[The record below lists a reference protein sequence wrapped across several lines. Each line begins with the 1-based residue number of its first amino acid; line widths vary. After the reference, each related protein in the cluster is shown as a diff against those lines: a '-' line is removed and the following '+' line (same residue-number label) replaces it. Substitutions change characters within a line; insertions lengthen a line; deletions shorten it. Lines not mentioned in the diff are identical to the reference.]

1 LYLGLILITFV
12 HMIFP
17 FLFFYIMSVDNVVI
31 SIGLTNDIV
40 EKKIGA
46 SKQAGMAMGALSCH
60 IMYPKLVKIV
70 HQQFQFIFLVRSL
83 LSSLSVKLCNKIIK
97 L

>member
-1 LYLGLILITFV
+1 MNCPVLDDPFMVSFNSIRIIFSWRPFLYLGLILITFV

-40 EKKIGA
+40 EKK
-46 SKQAGMAMGALSCH
+46 
-60 IMYPKLVKIV
+60 
-70 HQQFQFIFLVRSL
+70 
-83 LSSLSVKLCNKIIK
+83 
-97 L
+97 